1 MKKFLS
7 IFVLALLVIPF
18 GAFAITEAPA
28 ILPDTISTTD
38 DLFNYI
44 RIALNWIFYALL
56 ILALFYILLIAI
68 NYVTQGG
75 SGGQEK
81 VKANGQKLSY
91 ILLGIALALIAKG
104 LVYLVCYLV
113 TSSQGYCKF

>member
-44 RIALNWIFYALL
+44 RIALN
-56 ILALFYILLIAI
+56 
-68 NYVTQGG
+68 
-75 SGGQEK
+75 
-81 VKANGQKLSY
+81 
-91 ILLGIALALIAKG
+91 
-104 LVYLVCYLV
+104 
-113 TSSQGYCKF
+113 